1 MDPGEGWPPIT
12 GVISPFSVGTT
23 VLTLFRTR
31 ETESQRHLLQ
41 TVVAESP
48 QDSASLFS
56 EVVDGV
62 LKQIDSSLEV
72 PATPGKFLNSNCPT
86 PGQWLTIVSSIITF
100 FSVCS

>member
-12 GVISPFSVGTT
+12 GVISPFSISATI
-23 VLTLFRTR
+23 LTLFRTR
-31 ETESQRHLLQ
+31 ETESQRHLLE

-48 QDSASLFS
+48 QDSTSLFS

-72 PATPGKFLNSNCPT
+72 PAASGKLLKNQASGSPSFLASQPFIQYALSRT
-86 PGQWLTIVSSIITF
+86 
-100 FSVCS
+100 

>member
-12 GVISPFSVGTT
+12 GVISPFSISATI
-23 VLTLFRTR
+23 LTLFRTR
-31 ETESQRHLLQ
+31 ETESQRQLLQ

-72 PATPGKFLNSNCPT
+72 PAASGKFLNQASGSPSFLASQSFIPYALSRT
-86 PGQWLTIVSSIITF
+86 
-100 FSVCS
+100 